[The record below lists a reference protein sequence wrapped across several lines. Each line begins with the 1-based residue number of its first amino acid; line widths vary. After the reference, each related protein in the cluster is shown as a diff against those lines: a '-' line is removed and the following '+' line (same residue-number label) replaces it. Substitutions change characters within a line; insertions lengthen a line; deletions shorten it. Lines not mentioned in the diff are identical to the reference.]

1 MAPDSVSM
9 RFLKRQSCTA
19 SNSGWGMAS
28 SFLTSIFDTSYILYT
43 SLAGVLQGMERE
55 KMTRF
60 LVWLFLGV
68 ALTPAAMAACPYET
82 EEIRIT
88 EALTEE
94 DTVHIIMGEELDKFV
109 KNAND
114 LWNIGWQRA
123 QISHI
128 YAIEAEQKAHNEHF
142 QIIHLFFIG
151 SDGCIAYYQT
161 VYKAVLQLALAD
173 DPQAIIGHRQ

>member
-1 MAPDSVSM
+1 
-9 RFLKRQSCTA
+9 
-19 SNSGWGMAS
+19 
-28 SFLTSIFDTSYILYT
+28 
-43 SLAGVLQGMERE
+43 
-55 KMTRF
+55 MTRF

-68 ALTPAAMAACPYET
+68 AVSTSAIACPLET
-82 EEIRIT
+82 EEVRIT
-88 EALTEE
+88 EALTP
-94 DTVHIIMGEELDKFV
+94 DDKVHIIMGAELDKFV

-128 YAIEAEQKAHNEHF
+128 YAIEATQKAHNPHF

-161 VYKAVLQLALAD
+161 VYAAVLQLALAD